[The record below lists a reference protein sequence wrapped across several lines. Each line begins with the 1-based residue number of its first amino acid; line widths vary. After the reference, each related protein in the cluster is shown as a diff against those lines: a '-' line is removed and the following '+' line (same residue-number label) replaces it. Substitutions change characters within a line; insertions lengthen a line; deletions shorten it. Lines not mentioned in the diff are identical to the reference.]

1 LKHITQLYA
10 ERVVSGEV
18 LACKW
23 ERLACL
29 RHLNDLER
37 IGNPDFPYVFDESRA
52 DRIYGWYKYC
62 RHVRG
67 PFSGQ
72 PIELQDWQKFD
83 HGVLY
88 GWVYADSGRRRFKK
102 TLHIRARGNVK
113 STENSAKCNYHM
125 CADGMYPPGHPEQIA
140 YEMMPEVHCAAVD
153 KGQAKRVWGDARV
166 MAEVSPEIFK
176 RLQNRAG
183 KIPEVPPIKHSTR
196 GGGLWPLS
204 KDTKNKDSGAPCY
217 VSLDEYHA
225 HPTSLIYD
233 REMSSFGKRMQSL
246 LDVISTAGDSA
257 TNNPCKKEYDI
268 CLRILQGEF
277 LADDYFIMI
286 RQLDEGDDPHDQ
298 TKWPKANPILRDK
311 NAYSEI
317 LLDEI
322 KSEHNMAYDS
332 GDADKIFEFLTRRC
346 CMWQATAINKYLSA
360 EQVEKV
366 KKLSIPRAEFYE
378 LVKEWGIK
386 TALSPSDSKEEGRE
400 AFAGLDM
407 SKTIDLTADAHV
419 FRLKDHPKYK
429 FAITAHGFMPEERAE
444 QHRITDRVP
453 YLMWG
458 KPERDYCS
466 LTPGSVID
474 YDAIEDHMLNKELD
488 QGWKIK
494 ELDYDEYNAE
504 FFTQYLLKKWVKP
517 NEFRVPIRQGAPT
530 LSEPTKKLR
539 EMIISGSVVFEF
551 NELFLWCCGNA
562 VTEDKD
568 NECIKL
574 SKKHKDDSQRIDL
587 LAAAINALTRALAVE
602 ESKSVY
608 EERGL
613 RSLA

>member
-1 LKHITQLYA
+1 MNKHITQIYA
-10 ERVVSGEV
+10 EKVVSGDV

-29 RHLNDLER
+29 RHLKDLER
-37 IGNPDFPYVFDESRA
+37 IGSPDFPYVFDETRA

-67 PFSGQ
+67 PFSGH
-72 PIELQDWQKFD
+72 PIELCDWQKFD

-88 GWVYADSGRRRFKK
+88 GWVHADSGRRRFKK

-233 REMSSFGKRMQSL
+233 RELSSFGKRMQSL

-286 RQLDEGDDPHDQ
+286 RQLDDGDDPHDE
-298 TKWPKANPILRDK
+298 TKWPKPNPILRDK

-317 LLDEI
+317 LMDEI

-346 CMWQATAINKYLSA
+346 CVWQATAINKYLSTDLIDKIRN
-360 EQVEKV
+360 ELMLKRED
-366 KKLSIPRAEFYE
+366 FYT
-378 LVKEWGIK
+378 LVKDK
-386 TALSPSDSKEEGRE
+386 QANV
-400 AFAGLDM
+400 GLDL

-419 FRLKDHPKYK
+419 FRLDEGPYRY
-429 FAITAHGFMPEERAE
+429 AATAHGFMPEERAE
-444 QHRITDRVP
+444 QHRITDRVN
-453 YLMWG
+453 YIEWG
-458 KPERDYCS
+458 RRGYCT
-466 LTPGSVID
+466 LTPGNVVD
-474 YDAIEDHMLNKELD
+474 YDAVENHILDQEMD
-488 QGWKIK
+488 QGWKV
-494 ELDYDEYNAE
+494 LDINFDPYNAE
-504 FFTQYLLKKWVKP
+504 YFTQRLENKGYVRY
-517 NEFRVPIRQGAPT
+517 EVRQGVQT
-530 LSEPTKKLR
+530 LSEPTKRLR
-539 EMIISGSVVFEF
+539 EMIMQGTIVFEE
-551 NELFLWCCGNA
+551 NELLLWCLSNA
-562 VTEDKD
+562 VEENKD

-587 LAAAINALTRALAVE
+587 AAAIVNALVAALKTDTGDEYYGVAT
-602 ESKSVY
+602 S
-608 EERGL
+608 
-613 RSLA
+613 